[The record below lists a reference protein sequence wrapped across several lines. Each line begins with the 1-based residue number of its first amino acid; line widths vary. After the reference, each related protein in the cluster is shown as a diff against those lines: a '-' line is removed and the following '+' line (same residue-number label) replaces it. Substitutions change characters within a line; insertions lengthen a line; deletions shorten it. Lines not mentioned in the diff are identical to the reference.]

1 MKPGIY
7 EMEASRYY
15 ADPCAVP
22 SLTQSTARVLLN
34 ASPAHAWAEH
44 PKGGGLKR
52 TPTAAMD
59 EGQIVD
65 SLLLGGKDIKVFDV
79 DEFRTK
85 EAREARDA
93 AIEEGKTPVS
103 AKKYAYLKR
112 ASDILR
118 DKLGDAGV
126 SFDKV
131 KQPVL
136 VWESDGVLCRCR
148 MDHLDVDGCQ
158 IDDLK
163 TTESANP
170 IAFARKAFSLGYD
183 IQAAAYLEAAET
195 VFPDLAGRFKYR
207 LAVCELEPPFAIC
220 PTTFSGAF
228 LSVGRERWKRAKEIW
243 RECLKSGKWPE
254 YQPAILEPPPW
265 AMAEAI
271 EAMGVSENVQ
281 F

>member
-1 MKPGIY
+1 MRR
-7 EMEASRYY
+7 A
-15 ADPCAVP
+15 
-22 SLTQSTARVLLN
+22 
-34 ASPAHAWAEH
+34 
-44 PKGGGLKR
+44 
-52 TPTAAMD
+52 PTASMD

-65 SLLLGGKDIKVFDV
+65 SLLLGGKDIKIFDV
-79 DEFRTK
+79 DEFRTN
-85 EAREARDA
+85 EARKARDA
-93 AIEEGKTPVS
+93 AIAEGKTPVS
-103 AKKYAYLKR
+103 AKKYTHLKR

-118 DKLGDAGV
+118 DKLGDEGIR
-126 SFDKV
+126 FDKV
-131 KQPVL
+131 RQPVL

-148 MDHLDVDGCQ
+148 MDHLDVDGGQ

-183 IQAAAYLEAAET
+183 IQAAAYIEAAEA

-207 LAVCELEPPFAIC
+207 LAVCELEAPFAIC
-220 PTTFSGAF
+220 PATFSGAF
-228 LSVGRERWKRAKEIW
+228 LSVGRDRWKRAKAIW
-243 RECLKSGKWPE
+243 GECLKAGKWPG
-254 YQPAILEPPPW
+254 YQAAVLEPPPW